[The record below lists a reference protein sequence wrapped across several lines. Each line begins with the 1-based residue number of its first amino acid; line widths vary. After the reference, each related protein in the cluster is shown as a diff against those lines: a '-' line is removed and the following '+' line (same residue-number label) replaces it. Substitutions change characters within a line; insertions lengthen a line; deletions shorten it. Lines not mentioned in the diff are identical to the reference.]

1 MMAEFS
7 KAYAKTSAFEGGYS
21 NHPNDRGGETY
32 KGIARNMWPQ
42 WGGWKII
49 DRYKGSPISS
59 KQMTKV
65 LAGSVELED
74 MVEAFYRAHFW
85 KPIMGDDIISQIV
98 ADNIYDFAVNSG
110 VSRAVRYAQRI
121 VGAVEDGVMGPR
133 TIKAINQNIHRFVP
147 EYKEARLSFVR
158 KIVTRDESQR
168 DFLRGWETRIAN
180 A

>member
-1 MMAEFS
+1 MAEFLTS
-7 KAYAKTSAFEGGYS
+7 FRKTSKFEGGYA
-21 NHPNDRGGETY
+21 NHPNDKGGETY

-49 DRYKGSPISS
+49 DRYKGSPVSS
-59 KQMTKV
+59 KKMTEV
-65 LAGSVELED
+65 LSGSVELED

-85 KPIMGDDIISQIV
+85 KPIIGDEIMNQLI

-121 VGAVEDGVMGPR
+121 VGTAEDGIMGPK
-133 TIKAINQNIHRFVP
+133 TIKAINQNAHRFVP
-147 EYKEARLSFVR
+147 EYKAARRGFIE
-158 KIVTRDESQR
+158 KIIARDESQSVFR
-168 DFLRGWETRIAN
+168 NGWINRIEN